1 MTSTPSVT
9 KRRAIT
15 SLALLAG
22 GAALGAVGTFALT
35 NDAGAVEAAADPV
48 VDEAVGDNMPLSC
61 TIYSVPALDTSAL
74 ALLILTDGSP
84 YVIVCQDS
92 TGHQVINEL
101 FIHHL
106 DR

>member
-1 MTSTPSVT
+1 MTSTPSLT
-9 KRRAIT
+9 KHQAIT

-35 NDAGAVEAAADPV
+35 NDPGAVEAAADPAF
-48 VDEAVGDNMPLSC
+48 DEPVSDNTPLSC
-61 TIYSVPALDTSAL
+61 TIYSVPTLDTSAL
-74 ALLILTDGSP
+74 PLSILTDGSP
-84 YVIVCQDS
+84 YVVVCQDS
-92 TGHQVINEL
+92 TGHEVINEL